1 MTSTWNETKPQG
13 DAAEMQIAQWFLERG
28 WTPHKAIGKV
38 GYDLRLTCDV
48 EVKHDLQAPE
58 TGNAAI
64 EVSYN
69 GQPSGIMA
77 TGATWWAIVVGDV
90 AFLAKTETL
99 RQLTEGKCEVRA
111 GDGQRAVVR
120 LVPVTALA
128 SFSGVHRITLGGQ
141 P

>member
-1 MTSTWNETKPQG
+1 VINTWTDTKPQG
-13 DAAEMQIAQWFLERG
+13 DAAELRIAQWFLERG
-28 WTPHKAIGKV
+28 WTPHKTIGKV

-77 TGATWWAIVVGDV
+77 T
-90 AFLAKTETL
+90 
-99 RQLTEGKCEVRA
+99 
-111 GDGQRAVVR
+111 
-120 LVPVTALA
+120 ALA
-128 SFSGVHRITLGGQ
+128 SCSGVQRITLGGQ